1 MTVKN
6 ETIDYSKTLYL
17 PQTNFPMRAGLP
29 QKELELIARW
39 ENIGLY
45 AQLRQQAKDRPFYIL
60 HDGPPYANGHIHIGH
75 ALNKVLKDVVV
86 RSFQMRGFNAN
97 YVPGWDCHGLPIEW
111 KIEEK
116 YRAQGKN
123 KDEIPLNE
131 FRQECREFAQYWVTV
146 QSEEFKRL
154 GVVGDFKAPYT
165 TMAFQAEARIA
176 SELIKF
182 AMSDQIYRGSKP
194 VMWSVVERTALAE
207 AEIEY
212 HDHESEVIWVKFP
225 IFEANSDDLYGAY
238 IVIWTTTP
246 WTIPGN
252 RAVSYSSQISYG
264 LYEIES
270 AENDFGPQVG
280 EKLLFADALAMGCAE
295 KAKLVLK
302 RLRTVS
308 ADELKALILSHPLKG
323 LAGAYNYK
331 IALLE
336 GAHVTESAGT
346 GFVHTAPSHGRE
358 DFEIWND
365 YKSLLEQAG
374 IDTSIPF
381 PVDDAG
387 FYTKDVPG
395 LGPDREGGPARVI
408 DDNGKMGDAN
418 KEVINALIKADRLFA
433 RGRLKHSYPHSWRS
447 KKPVIFRNT
456 PQWFISMDKDFG
468 DGSTLRSRALEAIS
482 KTRFVP
488 SSGQN
493 RLASMIEDRPDWV
506 LSRQRSWG
514 VPICIF
520 ANEDGVVLKDEG
532 VNERILQAFEAE
544 GADAW
549 FAEGARER
557 FLGDRAHEPWVQVY
571 DILDVWFDS
580 GASHSFVLEDRAD
593 LKWPADVYFEGSDQ
607 HRGWFQSSL
616 LESCGTRACSPY
628 KTVIT
633 HGFTLDENG
642 KKMSKS
648 LGNTVVPQ
656 EIIKTSGADI
666 FRLWVMTTDYWEDQ
680 RLGKKIL
687 QTNVDS
693 YRKLRNAIRWM
704 LGTLAYD
711 EGEEISYSALPDL
724 EKFILHRL
732 FELDQLIN
740 HAYDE
745 FDFKKIMRALLD
757 FSIIELSA
765 FYFDIRKD
773 SLYCDAPSSQKRKA
787 SLQVVREI
795 FERMVIW
802 LAPMLPFTMEEA
814 WLERYPESQ
823 SVHLEQFRFVPE
835 EWQNQSLAE
844 RWKKIRQVRKVVTGA
859 LELERADKRIGS
871 SLEAAPIVFI
881 SNPVL
886 REALEDV
893 DMAEICITSAL
904 TIVQDTMPL
913 DAFTLNDVEGVGVY
927 PEKALGK
934 KCARSWRYTQDVGSD
949 PAYPDVSARDAAALR
964 ELKILGKI

>member
-29 QKELELIARW
+29 QKELELIERW
-39 ENIGLY
+39 ENMGLY

-123 KDEIPLNE
+123 KDEVPLNE
-131 FRQECREFAQYWVTV
+131 FRQECREFAQHWVTV

-154 GVVGDFKAPYT
+154 GVVGDFNTPYT
-165 TMAFQAEARIA
+165 TMAFHAEARIA

-238 IVIWTTTP
+238 VVIWTTTP

-252 RAVSYSSQISYG
+252 RAVSYSSQISYSI
-264 LYEIES
+264 YEVES
-270 AENDFGPQVG
+270 VENDFGPQVG
-280 EKLLFADALAMGCAE
+280 EKLLFADALAMSCAE

-302 RLRTVS
+302 RLRVIS
-308 ADELKALILSHPLKG
+308 ADELKALVLSHPLKG
-323 LAGAYNYK
+323 LAGGYSYK

-365 YKSLLEQAG
+365 YKLLLEQMG

-456 PQWFISMDKDFG
+456 PQWFISMDKDLG

-532 VNERILQAFEAE
+532 VNERILRAFEAE

-557 FLGDRAHEPWVQVY
+557 FLRDRAHEPWMQVY

-711 EGEEISYSALPDL
+711 EGEEISYGVLPDL

-740 HAYDE
+740 RAYDE

-795 FERMVIW
+795 FERMVTW

-823 SVHLEQFRFVPE
+823 SVHLEQFRSVPE

-886 REALEDV
+886 REALENV

-904 TIVQDTMPL
+904 TITQDTMPC

-949 PAYPDVSARDAAALR
+949 PTYPDVSARDAAALR